1 MKTSQIF
8 VISMLVIS
16 STFLAILSLFEL
28 PQSMMEWVIS
38 DIILGTIFYLSYLI
52 ITLTFG
58 SSKNKIDYRGKKI
71 TV

>member
-8 VISMLVIS
+8 VISMLIIS
-16 STFLAILSLFEL
+16 STFFAILSLFEL

-58 SSKNKIDYRGKKI
+58 SSKNKIGYRGKKI